1 MPCFCADTPRLH
13 SYGLGAAR
21 KLRYWYSI
29 CRAKPRSM
37 DVSGNSGVEAF
48 SRSSDSRSF
57 AARLFKRRLYQ
68 LRDEVVPLVLDLIT
82 ISIR

>member
-1 MPCFCADTPRLH
+1 
-13 SYGLGAAR
+13 
-21 KLRYWYSI
+21 
-29 CRAKPRSM
+29 M